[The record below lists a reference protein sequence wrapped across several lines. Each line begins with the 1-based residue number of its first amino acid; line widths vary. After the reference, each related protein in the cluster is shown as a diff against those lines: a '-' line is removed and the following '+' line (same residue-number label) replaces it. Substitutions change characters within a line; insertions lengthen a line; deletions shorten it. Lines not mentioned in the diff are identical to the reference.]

1 MFETCTEIRKSLSEY
16 LDGTIDRERFSSVRF
31 HLTYCAACRR
41 RMEQY
46 QEVEAGLQSLPRRRV
61 PPDLALRLRVQL
73 SRRLHRDLLS
83 RFRVFLDNA
92 LKPLLLP
99 ASGGVLGAV
108 VFFALLMSVPGASL
122 VSVPGAVIA
131 AATPPRILALAPLNF
146 PSGEEELVL
155 VTHVNSA
162 GKVLDY
168 SVISGQSSP
177 ALLHRLDRMLYFSQF
192 APATVDGKPTEGQ
205 AVISLRRITV
215 RG

>member
-1 MFETCTEIRKSLSEY
+1 MFETCTEIRKFLSEY
-16 LDGTIDRERFSSVRF
+16 QDGAIDRDRFSSVRF
-31 HLTYCAACRR
+31 HLTYCAACRQ
-41 RMEQY
+41 RMEEY
-46 QEVEAGLQSLPRRRV
+46 QEVGACLQSLPQRRV
-61 PPDLALRLRVQL
+61 SPELALRLRVQL
-73 SRRLHRDLLS
+73 SRRLHRNLVS
-83 RFRVFLDNA
+83 RFLVFLDNA

>member
-1 MFETCTEIRKSLSEY
+1 MFETCTEIRKFLSEY
-16 LDGTIDRERFSSVRF
+16 QDGAIDRDRFSSVRF
-31 HLTYCAACRR
+31 HLTYCAACRQ
-41 RMEQY
+41 RMEEY
-46 QEVEAGLQSLPRRRV
+46 QEVGACLQSLPQRRV
-61 PPDLALRLRVQL
+61 SPELALRLRVQL
-73 SRRLHRDLLS
+73 SRRLHRNLVS
-83 RFRVFLDNA
+83 RFLVFLDNA

-108 VFFALLMSVPGASL
+108 VFFALLM
-122 VSVPGAVIA
+122 SVPGAVIA

>member
-1 MFETCTEIRKSLSEY
+1 MFETCTEIRKLLSEY
-16 LDGTIDRERFSSVRF
+16 LDGAIDRERFSSVRF
-31 HLTYCAACRR
+31 HLTYCASCRR
-41 RMEQY
+41 RVEEY
-46 QEVEAGLQSLPRRRV
+46 QEVEAGLQSLTRRRV

-73 SRRLHRDLLS
+73 SRRLHQNLLS

-99 ASGGVLGAV
+99 VSGGVLGAV
-108 VFFALLMSVPGASL
+108 AFFALLMSVPGASL
-122 VSVPGAVIA
+122 VSAPQPDME

-146 PSGEEELVL
+146 PTGDEELVL
-155 VTHVNSA
+155 VTHVNSI

-168 SVISGQSSP
+168 SVLSGQSSP

-205 AVISLRRITV
+205 VVISLRWITV